1 MKDTEQK
8 KLAIIVPCYNEESV
22 LKDSVPKL
30 QALLARMTQKQLVAE
45 DSYLLLVNDGSTD
58 STWDIIQSLSA
69 EDKHVHGV
77 SLAVNAG
84 HQNALMAGYA
94 TAYADESVD
103 MMVCIDADL
112 QDDEQCISDMVENY
126 HSGHDVVYGVRM
138 SRSTDTLW
146 KRATAK
152 GFYKLMQC
160 LGVKTVYNSAD
171 FRLLSRRAVG
181 QLLRYNERNLYL
193 RGIIP
198 MLGYDSTTVEYDRRP
213 RTAGET
219 HYGLTRMVSLA
230 FDGITSF
237 SSSLIHAI
245 LFMGGVFLIISIGI
259 LAWVLWAWYSDHA
272 VPGWSSLMVSVWF
285 CTGCLLIALGIVG
298 EYIGKIYKE
307 VKNRPRYNIDEYV
320 GMDEG

>member
-1 MKDTEQK
+1 M
-8 KLAIIVPCYNEESV
+8 
-22 LKDSVPKL
+22 
-30 QALLARMTQKQLVAE
+30 
-45 DSYLLLVNDGSTD
+45 
-58 STWDIIQSLSA
+58 
-69 EDKHVHGV
+69 

-84 HQNALMAGYA
+84 HQNALIAGYA
-94 TAYADESVD
+94 TAYADKSVD

-112 QDDEQCISDMVENY
+112 QDDEQCISDMVKNY
-126 HSGHDVVYGVRM
+126 YSGHDVVYGVRA
-138 SRSTDTLW
+138 SRNTDTFW
-146 KRATAK
+146 KRTTAK
-152 GFYKLMQC
+152 GFYKLMQR

-198 MLGYDSTTVEYDRRP
+198 MLGYDSATVEYDRRP

-237 SSSLIHAI
+237 SLSLIHAV
-245 LFMGGVFLIISIGI
+245 LYMGLIFLLISLGI
-259 LAWVLWAWYSDHA
+259 LAWVLWSWYSDNA

-298 EYIGKIYKE
+298 EYVGKVYKE

-320 GMDEG
+320 GIDE